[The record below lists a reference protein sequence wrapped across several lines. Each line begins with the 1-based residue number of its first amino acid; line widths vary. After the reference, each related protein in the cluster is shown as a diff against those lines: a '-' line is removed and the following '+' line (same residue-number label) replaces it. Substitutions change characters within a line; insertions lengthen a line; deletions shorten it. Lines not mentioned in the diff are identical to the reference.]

1 MNVFLTKDRKIK
13 LGDLGLSTILQ
24 SENIHGN
31 LVGTPLYISPEQ
43 IRKQPYGFKID
54 VWAYGCVLYN
64 LAYLY
69 LPFNGNNLQVL
80 YHNIVNET
88 PKPLNPVFS
97 SRLSRFILRLLEKN
111 SSNRPSIFN
120 ALVNIPNSIK
130 NEYRYRLSVDANMP
144 SNHSSLDN
152 TILADSEQVNRST
165 VSIERPASSSTDQIK
180 PKNGVLYN
188 REKVKSVKITPDIR
202 SISGLRPSTGFTQ
215 NRPNLP
221 LIKQDSIPTAR
232 NPLIAS
238 LEFKRK
244 QNPRPKKTTINDLAK
259 IV

>member
-13 LGDLGLSTILQ
+13 LGDLGLSTPMQ

-31 LVGTPLYISPEQ
+31 LIGTPLYISPEQ

-64 LAYLY
+64 MACLF

-80 YHNIVNET
+80 YHNIVNEH
-88 PKPLNPVFS
+88 PKPLNPVFTP
-97 SRLSRFILRLLEKN
+97 RLSRFILRLLEKN
-111 SSNRPSIFN
+111 SINRPSIFN
-120 ALVNIPNSIK
+120 ALTNIPNAIK
-130 NEYRYRLSVDANMP
+130 NEYRHRLSVDGSMP
-144 SNHSSLDN
+144 SNQSSLNNSIIADN
-152 TILADSEQVNRST
+152 EEVNKST
-165 VSIERPASSSTDQIK
+165 IERPSSSRVDLT
-180 PKNGVLYN
+180 NGVLCH
-188 REKVKSVKITPDIR
+188 REKVKSVKITPDLR
-202 SISGLRPSTGFTQ
+202 SVSGLRPSTGFSK
-215 NRPNLP
+215 NRPSLP
-221 LIKQDSIPTAR
+221 FIKQDYISTAR

-244 QNPRPKKTTINDLAK
+244 QIPRPKKTTINDLAK